1 MKRPSRALTF
11 VIIFWIVYGVVAA
24 YALYHTLPPLNR
36 ELLLILGGA
45 AVFPGAATLIF
56 LRYPRSKRFMEIK
69 A

>member
-1 MKRPSRALTF
+1 MKRPSPALTF
-11 VIIFWIVYGVVAA
+11 VIVFWIVYGVVAA
-24 YALYHTLPPLNR
+24 YALYQSLPSLNR

-45 AVFPGAATLIF
+45 AIFPGAATLVF